1 LAELRQKMAEKRA
14 KKAEEDAKEHKI
26 SETIRRKA
34 GQVRRTIILQSFIPT
49 FEKDLGQI
57 KEELEKKQALKEAE
71 QKKKGASGHILISS
85 TSSMSHCTSRQDRGC
100 PSQSR
105 CQSPD
110 RGRQKGT
117 RREIR
122 P

>member
-1 LAELRQKMAEKRA
+1 MAELRQKMAEKRA

-57 KEELEKKQALKEAE
+57 KEELEKKEAE
-71 QKKKGASGHILISS
+71 LQQLRLLEIQRKEVYSDHLLCFLRSLNRPSSRTKPHYSLNWKNFPLCGNHLIDS
-85 TSSMSHCTSRQDRGC
+85 
-100 PSQSR
+100 
-105 CQSPD
+105 
-110 RGRQKGT
+110 
-117 RREIR
+117 
-122 P
+122 